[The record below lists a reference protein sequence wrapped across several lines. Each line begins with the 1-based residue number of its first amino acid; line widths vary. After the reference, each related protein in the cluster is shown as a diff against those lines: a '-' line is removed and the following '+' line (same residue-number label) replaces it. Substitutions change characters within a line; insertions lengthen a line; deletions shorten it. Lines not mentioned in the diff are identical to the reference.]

1 MMALVMLSISAV
13 AFENDPYSLD
23 EAEVPVIYVLDE
35 SLGMEY
41 LQEASVM
48 GAVNDNYGVG
58 TSNTAI
64 FAGVARKL
72 PFGVNYVYWRASR
85 YEYVFAYGSDLKLNG
100 TTFTADNVNVI
111 TYNTNV
117 EPQSTFTL
125 STETN
130 FSLSANNYLVW
141 SSLGHYP
148 SLDDGGGIYAKTSL
162 AVLVGFGVFYFV
174 SRIMRR
180 CFS

>member
-1 MMALVMLSISAV
+1 MLSISAV
-13 AFENDPYSLD
+13 GFDNDPYSIE

-35 SLGMEY
+35 SVNMEY
-41 LQEASVM
+41 FPEIAAL
-48 GAVNDNYGVG
+48 GAFNDNYGVG

-85 YEYVFAYGSDLKLNG
+85 YEFAFAYGSDLKLNG

-111 TYNTNV
+111 TYNTNT

-125 STETN
+125 STQSN
-130 FSLSANNYLVW
+130 FSLSANNYMVW
-141 SSLGHYP
+141 SNLGHYP
-148 SLDDGGGIYAKTSL
+148 SLDDGGDIYAKTTL
-162 AVLVGFGVFYFV
+162 AVLVGFGVFYLM

-180 CFS
+180 CFG